1 LDRCGLSRDSEYVQR
16 DVAPSSVAG
25 RAGASGNNSD
35 ADLMGPQEAA
45 DLYVALNGFSEAVPP
60 ADRAA

>member
-1 LDRCGLSRDSEYVQR
+1 VKR